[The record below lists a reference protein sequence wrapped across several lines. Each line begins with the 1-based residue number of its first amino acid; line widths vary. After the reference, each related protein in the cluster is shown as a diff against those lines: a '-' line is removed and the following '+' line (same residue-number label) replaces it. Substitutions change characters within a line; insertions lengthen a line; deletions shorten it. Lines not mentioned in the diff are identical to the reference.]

1 MPNIEP
7 PSKSKSQSEPLLTLR
22 ISKRA
27 GWIALIAFAILGA
40 LIVAAIRSK
49 GRPQPLANQPA
60 VHEQKPAV
68 LPQPTKVAANEETGS
83 LHERSAGDGKIRT
96 PKRPIDPSGLEGTK
110 YDPVAKGGATIVEAS
125 QRHTYVIHEPLQ
137 DEQPILQPTV
147 ISMVEPTVAPTNEP
161 EMLNGAGAVFPLPM
175 YSKWFS
181 EFHKL
186 HPQIQFNYQAVG
198 SGAGIHHVLAGTVDF
213 GATDI
218 PMSNEQLEQAMV
230 KLLHIPTVLGAVVPI
245 YNIPGVGGDKVKFTP
260 EILAGI
266 FLGKITTWNDATISK
281 ENPTVELPNLPITV
295 VHRADGSGDTFM
307 FTDYL
312 SKVSPEW
319 LNSVGKGTSVA
330 WPVGLGGKGNEG
342 VASNVKRIEGAIG
355 YIDVLFAEQN
365 HTLYGAVKNQAG
377 EFVKAGFDNLTQA
390 AASVREMPDDFR
402 VSITDA
408 PGNNAYPIASF
419 TWLLVPQQ
427 SDNPGKRAD
436 LIAFLNWMLVD
447 GQLMTRVLGYAPLP
461 RNIAARAKQ
470 KIAHPR

>member
-40 LIVAAIRSK
+40 LIVADMLKKPPQAI
-49 GRPQPLANQPA
+49 QA
-60 VHEQKPAV
+60 VREQKPAV
-68 LPQPTKVAANEETGS
+68 VSQPTSAEANAANATPLQEPPSGNRKTPDS
-83 LHERSAGDGKIRT
+83 KLHANR
-96 PKRPIDPSGLEGTK
+96 SGLERTK
-110 YDPVAKGGATIVEAS
+110 YVPVAIGGATIVEAS

-147 ISMVEPTVAPTNEP
+147 ISMVEPAVAPTNEP
-161 EMLNGAGAVFPLPM
+161 ETLNGAGAVFPQPM

-218 PMSNEQLEQAMV
+218 PMSNEQLEQATV

-245 YNIPGVGGDKVKFTP
+245 YNIPGVGGDQVKFTP

-266 FLGKITTWNDATISK
+266 FLGKITTWNDATISRA
-281 ENPTVELPNLPITV
+281 NSTVELPNLPITV

-319 LNSVGKGTSVA
+319 LNSVGKGTSVR